1 VTKVLVVDDS
11 ALVRRLL
18 GHALSSEPEFEVV
31 FARDGIEALDML
43 KRERPDVVTLDIQ
56 MPQMDGL
63 TCLDRIMIERPTP
76 VVMVSS
82 LAVEGAEA
90 TLEALRLGAVDFL
103 LKPDGAVSLKMDVF
117 APQVVAKVR
126 AAAGVR
132 LRATK
137 RLRERIAYNIGAA
150 QSTSTV
156 RRAPAARAGQE
167 TGIVLIGTSTG
178 GPPALETVLS
188 SLPADF
194 PWPLVIAQHMPASFT
209 ASLAARLDRFCNLSV
224 VEVAH
229 AVRLQPGNAYIGRGD
244 GDVVIRRQGG
254 ALAALPAAA
263 QDYPWHPST
272 DRLVK
277 SALMQLSAERLIGVL
292 MTGMGDDGAEAMT
305 RLHALGGIT
314 IAQSE
319 DTAVVWGMPGALA
332 KANGADWI
340 LPVDAIATKLQEL
353 VAAHATDPKDA

>member
-1 VTKVLVVDDS
+1 VIKVLVVDDS

-31 FARDGIEALDML
+31 FARNGIEALDML
-43 KRERPDVVTLDIQ
+43 KREWPDVVTLDIQ

-82 LAVEGAEA
+82 LAIEGAEA

-117 APQVVAKVR
+117 APQVVAKVC

-156 RRAPAARAGQE
+156 RRAPAAHGRSARARNRPEFLAGGFPLAAGHRATHASE
-167 TGIVLIGTSTG
+167 LYGVARRPTGSSLQPIGGGGHACGPSTAGERLYRPGRWRCGDPPPERRPCGSTG
-178 GPPALETVLS
+178 GRAG
-188 SLPADF
+188 LP
-194 PWPLVIAQHMPASFT
+194 LASEH
-209 ASLAARLDRFCNLSV
+209 R
-224 VEVAH
+224 
-229 AVRLQPGNAYIGRGD
+229 
-244 GDVVIRRQGG
+244 
-254 ALAALPAAA
+254 
-263 QDYPWHPST
+263 
-272 DRLVK
+272 
-277 SALMQLSAERLIGVL
+277 
-292 MTGMGDDGAEAMT
+292 
-305 RLHALGGIT
+305 
-314 IAQSE
+314 
-319 DTAVVWGMPGALA
+319 
-332 KANGADWI
+332 
-340 LPVDAIATKLQEL
+340 PVG
-353 VAAHATDPKDA
+353 